1 MEHNNKTAWTSYKYI
16 QELNRFRPLT
26 IGEELWL
33 NTFEQTGWM
42 CVMCDSTFATEY
54 EVRNHLAKERPLCQ
68 NLWTWKRRKFLDE
81 MKGFR
86 PLSTEEH
93 EWLKKFGPII
103 TCKVC
108 DKKFEMTSLLKRHI
122 KLNH

>member
-42 CVMCDSTFATEY
+42 CVMCDSTFANEY
-54 EVRNHLAKERPLCQ
+54 KVRTHLVNERPLCQ